1 MPCCYARFAC
11 SILAS
16 LSPPHTQAAADGEDD
31 LVREL
36 LPNDHGYDTF
46 VGQALGLLSS
56 YEAVGDCMQYLSDLP
71 LYQLQHG
78 IDIATIAERYQAHLA
93 DLCQENINSHAALEV
108 VQWMGDTAVY
118 PLLVLLEATSRATA
132 IPMVFWID
140 LVYGFFNS
148 VLHKRAYLQLTERY
162 QTKNRHWVVG
172 TANVAEGK
180 SPAMS
185 PLVEALEKALEQ
197 HSAFAVGS
205 VGDQFHLQQA
215 GPKPPLST
223 IQNYIMVPSS

>member
-16 LSPPHTQAAADGEDD
+16 LSPPHIQAAADGEDD

-46 VGQALGLLSS
+46 VGQALGLLSC
-56 YEAVGDCMQYLSDLP
+56 YEAGGDCMQYLSDLP

-93 DLCQENINSHAALEV
+93 DLCQENINSH
-108 VQWMGDTAVY
+108 AVY